1 MHKIITELKK
11 YHEQTKTKNM
21 ESLGFISIFI
31 ALLCIY
37 KSVYRFIDKEL
48 IKQAK
53 LFSVLGL
60 GFAIFYL
67 LGETDMEIMEQIIW
81 TVVATLFIWF
91 ISHSMLNK
99 DVTKKFK
106 SEEKD
111 KNSAEYFFTPT
122 VYRKTNQFTNKDIP
136 FYVRFTLYEI
146 TVSDRKMIFDSSD
159 YSLINEKFGTFAGIQ
174 QAFQIGHN
182 FKLNEIT
189 YNVESVQVDM
199 MELFDDYSNGHTKAY
214 VGEDIPYNIQVFA
227 ELKKIK

>member
-1 MHKIITELKK
+1 
-11 YHEQTKTKNM
+11 M
-21 ESLGFISIFI
+21 ETLGFISIFI
-31 ALLCIY
+31 ALLCVF
-37 KSVYRFIDKEL
+37 KSVYKFIDKEL

-67 LGETDMEIMEQIIW
+67 LNETDMEILEQVIW

-111 KNSAEYFFTPT
+111 KNSAEYFFAPT

-136 FYVRFTLYEI
+136 FYVRFTLYDTTE
-146 TVSDRKMIFDSSD
+146 SDRKMIFDSSD
-159 YSLINEKFGTFAGIQ
+159 YSVINEKFGTFIGIQ
-174 QAFQIGHN
+174 QAFQVGYN
-182 FKLNEIT
+182 FKLNEIN

-199 MELFDDYSNGHTKAY
+199 MELFDDYSNGHTDAY
-214 VGEDIPYNIQVFA
+214 VGNDIPYNIQVFA
-227 ELKKIK
+227 ELKRD